1 MTQYTEQV
9 DNIATTNTYT
19 EVVNETA
26 ETPETP
32 VASSEASETNDS
44 SQETPYLLYDP
55 NSKTPY
61 PITPEQVELVQTI
74 EAQQMEYHHNKDTGD
89 WQLVKDICT
98 RSRETDIDNP
108 LLIDYLET
116 DVFDTVIQYGD
127 VKPEGLYK
135 AIQYTNHETSEYFSV
150 DGPEMLHFLDN
161 FHIPYP
167 VRDTWPVS
175 VVKDILFR
183 NTPQPNCNISL
194 YVFTPDVI
202 VCIGHAWMTNL
213 DNEYCMIV
221 PRHPSVDVGI
231 YE

>member
-1 MTQYTEQV
+1 MTPYTEQV
-9 DNIATTNTYT
+9 NTINAASTNP
-19 EVVNETA
+19 EAVNETPA
-26 ETPETP
+26 
-32 VASSEASETNDS
+32 ASSEASDTNDS
-44 SQETPYLLYDP
+44 SQPTPSLQYDTNTETPYPHDRERVKL
-55 NSKTPY
+55 
-61 PITPEQVELVQTI
+61 EQRYEQ
-74 EAQQMEYHHNKDTGD
+74 QQMEYHHNKDTGD
-89 WQLVKDICT
+89 WQMVKDICS
-98 RSRETDIDNP
+98 RSRDTDLDNP
-108 LLIDYLET
+108 RLIDYLEN
-116 DVFDTVIQYGD
+116 DVLDRVIQFGD

-135 AIQYTNHETSEYFSV
+135 GIQYTNHETGEYFSV

-167 VRDTWPVS
+167 KLLSWPMS

-194 YVFTPDVI
+194 YVFTQDVV

-221 PRHPSVDVGI
+221 PRHPLVDVGI